1 MVTLVPQRMTDKLP
15 LLVVVVINC
24 VKTTNSYVPRGAGWL
39 FIPIR

>member
-15 LLVVVVINC
+15 LLVVVVINFA
-24 VKTTNSYVPRGAGWL
+24 KTTNSYVPRARGGI